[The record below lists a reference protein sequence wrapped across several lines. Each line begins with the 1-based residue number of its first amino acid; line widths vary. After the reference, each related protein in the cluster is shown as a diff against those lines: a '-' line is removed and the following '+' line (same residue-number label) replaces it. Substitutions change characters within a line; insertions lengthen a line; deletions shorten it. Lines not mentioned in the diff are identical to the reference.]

1 MRFAVNGRESDER
14 EMLEILDWMPAEA
27 AGWVVVFA
35 GFAALAAWLGVEDRK
50 RRARDA
56 ARLAQ
61 ATPAPLPMRHRQETS
76 AARDVARAAEVA
88 AMQAKAALQIDA
100 IELAYKRLLAQCA
113 HLLPRQA
120 VHPLGPL
127 RGAPSATS
135 ETPRR
140 SLAA

>member
-14 EMLEILDWMPAEA
+14 EMLEILDGIPAEA

-35 GFAALAAWLGVEDRK
+35 GFAALAAWLGVQDRK
-50 RRARDA
+50 RHARDA
-56 ARLAQ
+56 ACLAE
-61 ATPAPLPMRHRQETS
+61 ATPAPLPLRHRQEAS
-76 AARDVARAAEVA
+76 AARDVARAGEVA

-100 IELAYKRLLAQCA
+100 IELAYKRMLAQCA

-120 VHPLGPL
+120 VRPLGPV
-127 RGAPSATS
+127 REAPTATA

-140 SLAA
+140 ALAA